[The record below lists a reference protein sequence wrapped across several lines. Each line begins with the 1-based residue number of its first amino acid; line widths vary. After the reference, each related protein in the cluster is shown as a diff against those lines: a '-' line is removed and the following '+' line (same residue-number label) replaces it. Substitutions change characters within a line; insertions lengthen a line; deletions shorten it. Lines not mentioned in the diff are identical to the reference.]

1 MAAAANILKEEEPVE
16 SVVVE
21 SVVGVSKSTE
31 NIYGPA
37 PSEAEL
43 VEVEAGAAAAAKA
56 AAAGEEALKLVLEED
71 RAG

>member
-16 SVVVE
+16 SVV
-21 SVVGVSKSTE
+21 GVFKSTE
-31 NIYGPA
+31 DIYGPA

-43 VEVEAGAAAAAKA
+43 VEVESGAAAAAKA

-71 RAG
+71 GAG